1 MSRSLARR
9 VSRLALLLGLA
20 FALASPAGAQDAL
33 YRSALRFAAE
43 LDWAS
48 GELVAELS
56 LDLVAAGLRLPSG
69 RAEAER
75 AAERLAPVLAEP
87 ELLKITL
94 DSYRS
99 VGDGL
104 AEGSMEPV
112 AFRAFLEGGRRVRS
126 SMSRDL
132 RYYEARYAWS
142 LGSLAGLFARHGRAS
157 EAPPAVGFTPSR
169 PYSGVVIYV
178 SGALPVRGE
187 RREERAAPALL
198 PKLWDERMNLIYEQS
213 RLEPGAA
220 TAALPV
226 AYAFGLD
233 DPAIERRAGA
243 DPLRIMATGV
253 FGSLRTDPV
262 IARDD
267 ALRILSEGANRELLR
282 QGKLVFV
289 FID

>member
-1 MSRSLARR
+1 LK
-9 VSRLALLLGLA
+9 LALVLGS
-20 FALASPAGAQDAL
+20 ALALAAPAGAQDAL
-33 YRSALRFAAE
+33 YRSAMRFSAT
-43 LDWAS
+43 LDWVS

-75 AAERLAPVLAEP
+75 AVERLAPVLAEP

-99 VGDGL
+99 VGEGL
-104 AEGSMEPV
+104 AAGMIEQA
-112 AFRAFLEGGRRVRS
+112 AFHDYLEGGRRVRS
-126 SMSRDL
+126 AMSRDL
-132 RYYEARYAWS
+132 RFYEARYAWS
-142 LGSLAGLFARHGRAS
+142 LGALAGLFAGHGRAS
-157 EAPPAVGFTPSR
+157 EAPQSIGFTPSR
-169 PYSGVVIYV
+169 PYSGIVVYL

-187 RREERAAPALL
+187 RRDERPVPALL

-213 RLEPGAA
+213 RLDPDMARA
-220 TAALPV
+220 MLPV
-226 AYAFGLD
+226 AYAFGVD

-262 IARDD
+262 LARDD

-289 FID
+289 FMD

>member
-1 MSRSLARR
+1 MIRSIRR
-9 VSRLALLLGLA
+9 RISKLALVLGS
-20 FALASPAGAQDAL
+20 ALALAAPAGAQDAL
-33 YRSALRFAAE
+33 YRSATRFSAAV
-43 LDWAS
+43 DWVS
-48 GELVAELS
+48 GELVAEIS

-75 AAERLAPVLAEP
+75 AVERLAPILAEP

-104 AEGSMEPV
+104 AEGLV
-112 AFRAFLEGGRRVRS
+112 GRAAFHDYLEGGRRVRS
-126 SMSRDL
+126 AMSRDL

-142 LGSLAGLFARHGRAS
+142 LGSLAGLFAGHGRAS
-157 EAPPAVGFTPSR
+157 EAPPAIGFTPSR
-169 PYSGVVIYV
+169 PYSGVVVYL

-187 RREERAAPALL
+187 RRDERAAPAVL
-198 PKLWDERMNLIYEQS
+198 PKLWDDRMNLIFEQS

-226 AYAFGLD
+226 AYAFGVD

-289 FID
+289 FMD

>member
-1 MSRSLARR
+1 MSRSIRR
-9 VSRLALLLGLA
+9 RLTQLALVLGLA
-20 FALASPAGAQDAL
+20 AALAAPAVAQDAL
-33 YRSALRFAAE
+33 YRSAMRFSAA
-43 LDWAS
+43 LDWVS
-48 GELVAELS
+48 GELVADLS

-75 AAERLAPVLAEP
+75 AVERLAPILAEP
-87 ELLKITL
+87 ELLQISL

-104 AEGSMEPV
+104 AEGLVEE
-112 AFRAFLEGGRRVRS
+112 AAIRAYLEGGRRVRS
-126 SMSRDL
+126 AMSRDL

-169 PYSGVVIYV
+169 PHSGIVVYL

-187 RREERAAPALL
+187 RRVERPVPALL
-198 PKLWDERMNLIYEQS
+198 PRLWDERMNLLYEQS

-220 TAALPV
+220 ASALPV
-226 AYAFGLD
+226 AYAFGVD

-267 ALRILSEGANRELLR
+267 ALRILSESANRELLR

>member
-1 MSRSLARR
+1 MGRSTRRR
-9 VSRLALLLGLA
+9 VSKLA
-20 FALASPAGAQDAL
+20 FLMGFAVALASPAGAQDAL
-33 YRSALRFAAE
+33 YRSALRFSAT
-43 LDWAS
+43 LDWVS

-56 LDLVAAGLRLPSG
+56 LDLTAAGLRLPSG

-75 AAERLAPVLAEP
+75 AVERLAPVLAEP

-99 VGDGL
+99 VGEGL
-104 AEGSMEPV
+104 AQGLVEPA
-112 AFRAFLEGGRRVRS
+112 AFRAYLEGGRRVRS
-126 SMSRDL
+126 AMSRDL

-142 LGSLAGLFARHGRAS
+142 LGSLAGLFAGHGRAS
-157 EAPPAVGFTPSR
+157 EAPPAIGFTPSR
-169 PYSGVVIYV
+169 PYSGIVVYL

-187 RREERAAPALL
+187 RREERAAPAIL
-198 PKLWDERMNLIYEQS
+198 PKIWDDRMNLLYEQS

-220 TAALPV
+220 AAVLPV
-226 AYAFGLD
+226 AYAFGVD

-262 IARDD
+262 IARED